1 MANAAYPLF
10 LQALMDLTSGS
21 DLNDGDLRV
30 IGVNTTGAGTLYT
43 YSAAHDF
50 LDDVAAGSRV
60 AVSATIANTTVALGV
75 LDGDDT
81 TLSGTGGDS
90 IEALIFY
97 LHTGVDSTS
106 RLVAYLDTG
115 VGGLPYTPPG
125 GAWSVDVVFDS
136 GTNKI
141 MKIGP

>member
-10 LQALMDLTSGS
+10 LQALLDG
-21 DLNDGDLRV
+21 DADVDDGDLRV
-30 IGVNTTGAGTLYT
+30 IGANTTGAGTLYT

-50 LDDVAAGSRV
+50 LDDVPAGSRV
-60 AVSATIANTTVALGV
+60 AVSATIANTTVTSGV

-90 IEALIFY
+90 IEALILY
-97 LHTGVDSTS
+97 LHTGTESTS

-115 VGGLPYTPPG
+115 IGGLPYTPPG
-125 GAWSVDVVFDS
+125 GAWSVDVVWDS
-136 GTNKI
+136 GANKI
-141 MKIGP
+141 LKLG